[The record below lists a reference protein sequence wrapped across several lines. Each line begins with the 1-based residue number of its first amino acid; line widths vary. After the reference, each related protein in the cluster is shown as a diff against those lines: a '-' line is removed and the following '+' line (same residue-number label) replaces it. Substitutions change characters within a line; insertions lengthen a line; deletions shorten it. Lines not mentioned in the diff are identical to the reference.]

1 MRHRGQSHVLH
12 PAFCPSGSR
21 PPPLPGKGN
30 AYNVRLPD
38 PLSYSEG
45 QYLISTLD
53 LPVSGQ
59 ITHASVETPYLALC
73 VSVSLTERSNGHD
86 TRPISDQTPPA

>member
-1 MRHRGQSHVLH
+1 M
-12 PAFCPSGSR
+12 
-21 PPPLPGKGN
+21 
-30 AYNVRLPD
+30 
-38 PLSYSEG
+38 
-45 QYLISTLD
+45 D